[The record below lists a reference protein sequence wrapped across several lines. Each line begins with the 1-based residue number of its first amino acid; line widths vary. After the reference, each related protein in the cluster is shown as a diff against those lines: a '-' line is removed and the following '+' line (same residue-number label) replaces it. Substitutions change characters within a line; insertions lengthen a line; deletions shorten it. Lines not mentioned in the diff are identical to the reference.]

1 MWLSVSHAG
10 VLSLGHAAEGILE
23 VFSSCLKDDKRQSW
37 LQWLP
42 VFSLCM
48 VPYFMWNTS
57 AVQQWTLL
65 SVEHRGVN
73 LFTKQN
79 PTCKP
84 FLGAMVWTRALPLH
98 LLWLRVLGCASGSSD
113 WANKLLLIAS
123 WTAVQSTSECFLCW
137 MLILKHYNHNLF
149 WKCKWLHWPGPGFS
163 AISCQVPSF

>member
-1 MWLSVSHAG
+1 MLESSVWVMQQREFWRS
-10 VLSLGHAAEGILE
+10 SLAAWKMTKGSPD
-23 VFSSCLKDDKRQSW
+23 SSDSQF
-37 LQWLP
+37 
-42 VFSLCM
+42 FSLCM

-98 LLWLRVLGCASGSSD
+98 LPWLRVLGCASGSSD